1 LALKEL
7 QVVIG
12 IININLDFI
21 DLQSFLYLSRVIKY
35 KLSKTIEVVKLDIAK
50 ISIEI
55 ALSNP

>member
-1 LALKEL
+1 
-7 QVVIG
+7 VIG
-12 IININLDFI
+12 IINIILDFI